1 MDLLLIS
8 EISLAISLVT
18 FFVIGMVKFYNFAYA
33 RGYAHGHHS
42 GFTHGL
48 FKGQSLKNQ
57 RKAKEYGYA

>member
-48 FKGQSLKNQ
+48 YKAQEMRNK
-57 RKAKEYGYA
+57 RKAQYV

>member
-48 FKGQSLKNQ
+48 YKAQETRNK
-57 RKAKEYGYA
+57 RKAQYGYA

>member
-18 FFVIGMVKFYNFAYA
+18 FFVIGMVKFYNFAYS
-33 RGYAHGHHS
+33 RGYSHGHHS

-48 FKGQSLKNQ
+48 YKAQEMKNK
-57 RKAKEYGYA
+57 RKVEYGYA

>member
-8 EISLAISLVT
+8 QISLAISLVT
-18 FFVIGMVKFYNFAYA
+18 FFVISMIKFYNFAYS

-48 FKGQSLKNQ
+48 YKAQEIKNK
-57 RKAKEYGYA
+57 RKVEYGYA

>member
-8 EISLAISLVT
+8 QISLAISLVT
-18 FFVIGMVKFYNFAYA
+18 FFVISMVKFYNFAYS

-48 FKGQSLKNQ
+48 YKAQEIKNK
-57 RKAKEYGYA
+57 RKVEYGYA

>member
-33 RGYAHGHHS
+33 KGYAHGHHS

-48 FKGQSLKNQ
+48 YKAQEMRNK
-57 RKAKEYGYA
+57 RKAQYGYA

>member
-33 RGYAHGHHS
+33 RGYAHGNHS
-42 GFTHGL
+42 GFTQGL
-48 FKGQSLKNQ
+48 FKAQEMKNE
-57 RKAKEYGYA
+57 RKAQYRHA

>member
-18 FFVIGMVKFYNFAYA
+18 FFIIGMVKFYNFAYA

-42 GFTHGL
+42 GFTYGL
-48 FKGQSLKNQ
+48 CKAQEIKNK
-57 RKAKEYGYA
+57 RKAEYGYA

>member
-18 FFVIGMVKFYNFAYA
+18 FFVIGMVKFYNFAYS

-48 FKGQSLKNQ
+48 YKAQEMRNK
-57 RKAKEYGYA
+57 RKAQYGYA

>member
-33 RGYAHGHHS
+33 KGYAHGHHS

-48 FKGQSLKNQ
+48 YKAQEIRNK
-57 RKAKEYGYA
+57 RKAQYGYA